1 MPNTNVKLREN
12 TQKIIKE
19 KEIKAEVARIKKMYK
34 ELSKEKIKVVEGL
47 INEAAFMKIT
57 LEETRQTL
65 LEEGTTEW
73 FEQGEQR
80 FKRKHP
86 SVDIYTTMV
95 NRYSNVMNQLI
106 NLLPEGEKKKEGDA
120 LMDFVKKG
128 IKK

>member
-1 MPNTNVKLREN
+1 MVNTNVKLREN
-12 TQKIIKE
+12 TQKIVRE

-57 LEETRQTL
+57 LEGIRQEL
-65 LEEGTTEW
+65 LEEGTTQW
-73 FEQGEQR
+73 FQQGSQK
-80 FKRKHP
+80 FKRQHP
-86 SVDIYTTMV
+86 SVDIYTTMISK
-95 NRYSNVMNQLI
+95 YSTVMNQLL
-106 NLLPEGEKKKEGDA
+106 NLLPEEEKKKEGDA